1 MAEMKSMEA
10 FTEVFYYCHRSIFLR
25 NDFILKPPPPRS
37 IFGYVSPVFEDPV
50 STL

>member
-10 FTEVFYYCHRSIFLR
+10 FTGIFYYCHCSIFLR
-25 NDFILKPPPPRS
+25 NDFILKPPSRS